1 MQTTGGQCQH
11 DVHSLIQ
18 SMSLKIKIPKDIQ
31 VKNVYGFINTEYN
44 LVKGKASMMYMD
56 GYAINN
62 TKYVFGNQNS
72 KTHSIKNFTQVRIYK
87 TQTTEGQRWLR

>member
-11 DVHSLIQ
+11 DVHSLIK
-18 SMSLKIKIPKDIQ
+18 STSLKIEIPKDIQ
-31 VKNVYGFINTEYN
+31 EKNLYRIINTEYN

-56 GYAINN
+56 GYTLTN
-62 TKYVFGNQNS
+62 TKHVFRNKNS

-87 TQTTEGQRWLR
+87 IQTTEGQ

>member
-18 SMSLKIKIPKDIQ
+18 STSLKIEIPKDIQ
-31 VKNVYGFINTEYN
+31 GKNLYRFINTEYN

-56 GYAINN
+56 GYTLNN
-62 TKYVFGNQNS
+62 TKYVINKNS

-87 TQTTEGQRWLR
+87 IQTTEGQ

>member
-1 MQTTGGQCQH
+1 MQTTGEQCQH

-18 SMSLKIKIPKDIQ
+18 STSLKSKIPKDIQ
-31 VKNVYGFINTEYN
+31 VKNLYRFINTEYN
-44 LVKGKASMMYMD
+44 LEKGKASMMYMD

-72 KTHSIKNFTQVRIYK
+72 KVHSIKNFT
-87 TQTTEGQRWLR
+87 